1 MRLYNYLE
9 NVEVLETNVKRF
21 DVNIKGVT
29 SRSYEVK
36 EGYIFVCIKG
46 LKNDGHSFIENVKE
60 NGCNILI
67 VEYIIIKMIEIS
79 RINKYVC

>member
-9 NVEVLETNVKRF
+9 NVEVKETNVRCF
-21 DVNIKGVT
+21 DVEIKGIT

-46 LKNDGHSFIENVKE
+46 LKNDGHLFAETVKE
-60 NGCNILI
+60 NGCSVLV
-67 VEYIIIKMIEIS
+67 VEYINEQVKN
-79 RINKYVC
+79 NKYPNDLWS